1 MQIYISLEEYGAQ
14 RWSFGMVLETAE
26 EMVEPR
32 ILSLN

>member
-26 EMVEPR
+26 EIGESC